1 MELVLE
7 IDPLTEFFSAIKS
20 PLTKRNYKKDL
31 ESFFDSCGLE
41 GDLKQKAK
49 VFVTKA
55 KQDPQW
61 ATIMITQYIQKQK
74 ERVEAGEITD
84 SRVANLYKPIRL
96 FCEENDVILN
106 WKKIARRVPKGRR
119 AANDRAPELQE
130 IKTIL
135 TYPDRRIKPTVLIM
149 ESSGCRVGSFDYL
162 NWGNI
167 EPIEKNGVLVAA
179 RIKIYAGTNEE
190 YFSFITPECYRAIKE
205 YMDYRKSQGEK
216 IAKDS
221 PVIRDLFHP
230 DHLGQGEP
238 HIPKRLKST
247 GVKRLIEDALKATGL
262 RTVLEKGKKRHD
274 FQTDHGFRKWFKS
287 VCERKMKS
295 LHVELLLG
303 HGVGLAD
310 NYYRPQD
317 SEMLDE
323 YLKAVPELTI
333 LEGAPQTVTEDVL
346 ALKERITVLEV
357 AREKD
362 SQNLED
368 LKQKFLELAKLLGD
382 QKKTQNE

>member
-1 MELVLE
+1 MEIVLA

-20 PLTKRNYKKDL
+20 PLTKRNYEKDIRRFF
-31 ESFFDSCGLE
+31 ESSEFE
-41 GDLKQKAK
+41 GTLKEQASA
-49 VFVTKA
+49 FTTKA
-55 KQDPQW
+55 KSDPQW
-61 ATIMITQYIQKQK
+61 ATAIINQFILSQK
-74 ERVEAGEITD
+74 ERVQAGEITD
-84 SRVANLYKPIRL
+84 SRVANYYKPIRL
-96 FCEENDVILN
+96 FCEENDINLN
-106 WKKIARRVPKGRR
+106 WKKLARRVPKGRR

-135 TYPDRRIKPTVLIM
+135 TYPDRRIKPTILLM
-149 ESSGCRVGSFDYL
+149 ESSGCRIGSFDYL

-167 EPIEKNGVLVAA
+167 EPIEKDGILLAA

-190 YFSFITPECYRAIKE
+190 YSSFITPECYRAIKE
-205 YMDYRKSQGEK
+205 YMDFRKSQGEK
-216 IAKDS
+216 INKDS

-238 HIPKRLKST
+238 HLPKRLKST
-247 GVKRLIEDALKATGL
+247 GVKRLVEDALKATGL
-262 RTVLEKGKKRHD
+262 RTTLAKGKKRHD
-274 FQTDHGFRKWFKS
+274 FQADHGFRKWFKS

-295 LHVELLLG
+295 LHVEILLG

-333 LEGAPQTVTEDVL
+333 LESAPQTVTEDVQF
-346 ALKERITVLEV
+346 LKERITVLE
-357 AREKD
+357 AAQEKD
-362 SQNLED
+362 AQNLED
-368 LKQKFLELAKLLGD
+368 LKQKFAELTKLLGD
-382 QKKTQNE
+382 KRKPQND